1 MICQKQV
8 QLLKI
13 SYLKYKIIKSYI
25 FSYNQIGDIMGNLKN
40 YIKQD
45 QFKMTLKNKI
55 IDIENYTDLG
65 NLSEK
70 EIVVFNND
78 NRITIIGE
86 NLTVRK
92 LLNNE
97 IMLTGKYSTIKFEG
111 NNEQLFNNQSNW

>member
-1 MICQKQV
+1 
-8 QLLKI
+8 
-13 SYLKYKIIKSYI
+13 
-25 FSYNQIGDIMGNLKN
+25 MGNLKN

-70 EIVVFNND
+70 EIVVFNSD

-111 NNEQLFNNQSNW
+111 NNE

>member
-1 MICQKQV
+1 
-8 QLLKI
+8 
-13 SYLKYKIIKSYI
+13 
-25 FSYNQIGDIMGNLKN
+25 MGNLKN

-111 NNEQLFNNQSNW
+111 NNE